1 LAVGVDEG
9 SSNQY
14 KCLGDN
20 IDLNCVNC
28 VLLNE
33 KLKNVLQE
41 LKSVRSVIALLQ
53 KDMNN
58 IRERESFQ
66 W

>member
-14 KCLGDN
+14 KCSGDN
-20 IDLNCVNC
+20 IDLNCV
-28 VLLNE
+28 LLNE
-33 KLKNVLQE
+33 KLQNVLQE
-41 LKSVRSVIALLQ
+41 LKSVRSVVTLLRE
-53 KDMNN
+53 DMNN

>member
-1 LAVGVDEG
+1 MVVDEG

-14 KCLGDN
+14 ECSRGI

-33 KLKNVLQE
+33 KLQNVLQE
-41 LKSVRSVIALLQ
+41 LKSVRSIIALLRE
-53 KDMNN
+53 DMNN
-58 IRERESFQ
+58 IREAANLSSV
-66 W
+66 